1 MKFREI
7 ETFVLHDDPLMLMVE
22 HDAGGEVQDPI
33 DYYYLANKI
42 ADEEYLLA
50 PLSRRIIRAVIKGD
64 YTMRELFSNNPYGW
78 GVIATYVCEEL
89 TKKRVVSG
97 SKLASMELTLRDAK
111 PPKDF
116 IKYLKGIV

>member
-7 ETFVLHDDPLMLMVE
+7 ETFMLHDEPLMFMVE
-22 HDAGGEVQDPI
+22 HVAGEVQDPI

-64 YTMRELFSNNPYGW
+64 YTMGELFSNNPYGW
-78 GVIATYVCEEL
+78 CVIATYVCEEL

>member
-7 ETFVLHDDPLMLMVE
+7 ETVIFYDEPLMFMVE
-22 HDAGGEVQDPI
+22 HDAREVQSPI
-33 DYYYLANKI
+33 DYYYLATKI

-50 PLSRRIIRAVIKGD
+50 PLSRRIIRSVIKGD

-78 GVIATYVCEEL
+78 CVIATYVCEEL

-97 SKLASMELTLRDAK
+97 SKLASMELTLRLSL
-111 PPKDF
+111 
-116 IKYLKGIV
+116 IHI

>member
-7 ETFVLHDDPLMLMVE
+7 ETVIFYDEPLMFMVE
-22 HDAGGEVQDPI
+22 HDAREVQSPI
-33 DYYYLANKI
+33 DYYYLATKI

-50 PLSRRIIRAVIKGD
+50 PLSRRIIRSVIKGD

-78 GVIATYVCEEL
+78 CVIATYVCEEL

-111 PPKDF
+111 PPKDL